1 METINIATAICEHL
15 ENISSNTK
23 SLYDCLGLLKSQ
35 DVYKSLIQKSENIL
49 RSVDGQMENTK
60 KIYNEFSSSIKTI
73 CDKYMNEVK
82 KMKEMSQNDIRTLKN
97 DFEEIK
103 NELNMKKEE
112 LKKLSLQNEEKTTF
126 IYRNQVKSKVN
137 MELVMKYPSS
147 YFYNE
152 YNSDRRTA
160 EGDIFI
166 DIDGTNDE
174 LIVKYMKNDT
184 SLVENVKEM
193 NANQKNNLIKEL
205 DFLELPIKHEICCH
219 LYEDKDNATMEAW
232 RKREVLVNSSRSVEF
247 NELLK
252 RHQLF
257 EPLFAQHHLEDI
269 RYHKTLNIY
278 YINIELYYFDIIL
291 LYLREEKFSK
301 DLIQRYGNI
310 KTIKE
315 ELQQEMEK
323 IGIQLTEEQINL
335 IETYSDERS
344 LRGSNII
351 DLGTDQKLAKW
362 IGKDH
367 QWKLIYRASE
377 HDFSSKSFHKCSDNQ
392 KPTIVLVQSTNHCI
406 FGGYT
411 TQSWSGNS
419 IQGHFLCRLY
429 L

>member
-1 METINIATAICEHL
+1 MVTSEDIENFSEYL
-15 ENISSNTK
+15 EQLSSGYKLFYDSLKKLNGENVNHSLIRK
-23 SLYDCLGLLKSQ
+23 SEEYLKSGNSRLEKLKSAYDTFSSQ
-35 DVYKSLIQKSENIL
+35 FYEICDVYIGKVNTIQEED
-49 RSVDGQMENTK
+49 R
-60 KIYNEFSSSIKTI
+60 
-73 CDKYMNEVK
+73 NEV
-82 KMKEMSQNDIRTLKN
+82 ELLRDN
-97 DFEEIK
+97 FEEIK
-103 NELNMKKEE
+103 EDMERKNNELKAKNLYAERE
-112 LKKLSLQNEEKTTF
+112 PSFVYNDSL
-126 IYRNQVKSKVN
+126 ISKIN
-137 MELVMKYPSS
+137 GELVMNYSGS
-147 YFYNE
+147 YLYRE
-152 YNSDRRTA
+152 YMSDHRTKN
-160 EGDIFI
+160 GDVFI
-166 DIDGTNDE
+166 DLESGDDE

-377 HDFSSKSFHKCSDNQ
+377 HDFSSKSFHKCCDNQ

-411 TQSWSGNS
+411 TQSWSGN
-419 IQGHFLCRLY
+419 GMDLV
-429 L
+429 